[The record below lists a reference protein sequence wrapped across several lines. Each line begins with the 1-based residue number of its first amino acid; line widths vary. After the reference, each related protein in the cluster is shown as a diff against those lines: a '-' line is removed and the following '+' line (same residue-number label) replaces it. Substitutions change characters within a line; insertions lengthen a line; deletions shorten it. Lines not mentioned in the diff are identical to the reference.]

1 MAHILVY
8 AQRTPQGIHPASATA
23 LCLARDIGSERGAT
37 VTAVC
42 PGDAGRAD
50 QFVIGAVSR
59 YGADLLTFL
68 GPAGMRPLYERLR
81 PLLIFVP
88 YTEEGL
94 AAAEVIGA
102 GEPEPLWLHDP
113 EVEWDRLAS
122 VTALVTGV
130 LPWYELPAIIDA
142 EYDNEASLVDLPEW
156 VAKIDQH
163 TGRGPLRFFA
173 DPDLDAVTRATLGSL
188 GAKQVGPEYLEQH
201 TNGTLL
207 WLSKAEAGLPEALVQ
222 RGPGARVMLFPGAD
236 AEVHPSWMRADW
248 IVPGAWPEA
257 VKQLHSD
264 LWKPVIA

>member
-23 LCLARDIGSERGAT
+23 LCLARDIASERGAT

-81 PLLIFVP
+81 PLLVFAP
-88 YTEEGL
+88 YTEEGFGAIDL
-94 AAAEVIGA
+94 LGA
-102 GEPEPLWLHDP
+102 GAPEPLWLQEP

-122 VTALVTGV
+122 LTTLLTGA
-130 LPWYELPAIIDA
+130 LPWYELPSIIDA

-156 VAKIDQH
+156 VARIDQH
-163 TGRGPLRFFA
+163 AGRGPLRFFA
-173 DPDLDAVTRATLGSL
+173 DPELDATTRATLTSL
-188 GAKQVGPEYLEQH
+188 GAKQVGSDYLDQH
-201 TNGTLL
+201 TSGTLL
-207 WLSKAEAGLPEALVQ
+207 WLSAAEPHLPEALTT
-222 RGPGARVMLFPGAD
+222 RGPGARVMLFPGEAN
-236 AEVHPSWMRADW
+236 EVHPSWTRADW
-248 IVPGAWPEA
+248 VVPGPWPEA

>member
-23 LCLARDIGSERGAT
+23 LCLARDIASERGAT
-37 VTAVC
+37 ITAVC

-59 YGADLLTFL
+59 FGADLLTFL

-81 PLLIFVP
+81 PLLVFAP

-94 AAAEVIGA
+94 GA
-102 GEPEPLWLHDP
+102 IDLLGSGPAEPLWLQDP

-122 VTALVTGV
+122 LTAVLAGT
-130 LPWYELPAIIDA
+130 LPWYELPSIIDA
-142 EYDNEASLVDLPEW
+142 EYDNEASLVDLDEW
-156 VAKIDQH
+156 VARIDQH
-163 TGRGPLRFFA
+163 NGRGQLRFFA
-173 DPDLDAVTRATLGSL
+173 DPDLDAGTRASLLSL
-188 GAKQVGPEYLEQH
+188 GAKQVGEDYLGQH
-201 TNGTLL
+201 TSGTLL
-207 WLSKAEAGLPEALVQ
+207 WLSNAEAGLPEVLLS
-222 RGPGARVMLFPGAD
+222 RGPGARVMLFTGEET
-236 AEVHPSWMRADW
+236 EVHPSWTRADW
-248 IVPGAWPEA
+248 IVPGAWPDA